1 MRIGRKLIVKCKR
14 SLAESC
20 NEVGTMP
27 EFFSVIL
34 CWKRYYTSEMS
45 NTQLIVSSLMEVLAE
60 LMVCRSIIFVT
71 TLTRT
76 GNPCDRI
83 FSLALTAHKLFGSR
97 DSQSQWR
104 QAYAG
109 YPHGH
114 RPCYPA
120 KHLPMAWVK
129 V

>member
-1 MRIGRKLIVKCKR
+1 MLEWQRNQEVYDEALKAEPLKRTACMRRGRKLIVKCKR
-14 SLAESC
+14 SLGESC
-20 NEVGTMP
+20 NEMGTMP

-83 FSLALTAHKLFGSR
+83 FSLALTAHKLFG
-97 DSQSQWR
+97 
-104 QAYAG
+104 
-109 YPHGH
+109 
-114 RPCYPA
+114 
-120 KHLPMAWVK
+120 K
-129 V
+129 